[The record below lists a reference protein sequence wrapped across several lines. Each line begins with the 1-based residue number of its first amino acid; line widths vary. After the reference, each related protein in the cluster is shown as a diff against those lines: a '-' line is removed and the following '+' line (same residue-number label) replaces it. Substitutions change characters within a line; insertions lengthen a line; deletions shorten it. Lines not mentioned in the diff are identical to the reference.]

1 MVALKPAPRWRLR
14 DGVLAQFALPQAVLL
29 DARSGEYFELNA
41 VGTAIVRA
49 LLESG
54 TREAAIAAL
63 CAGFT
68 VDAQR
73 AGADVDAFAVELQQ
87 RGLLE
92 AGDA

>member
-14 DGVLAQFALPQAVLL
+14 AGVLAQFALPQAVLL

-41 VGTAIVRA
+41 VGTTIVRA
-49 LLESG
+49 LLQAG

-63 CAGFT
+63 CAAFT

-73 AGADVDAFAVELQQ
+73 AAADVDAFAADLCR

-92 AGDA
+92 ADDA